1 MTTYTIDTSNISTI
15 DTTNRIVPIGFVL
28 KLKRTNLKTRYR
40 VFEKENDIYKEKNVN
55 EEQKYP
61 ETLTLING
69 WNLMGNYF
77 PSNNIIYVWRWDSPN
92 NKYIDYT
99 NNSNLED
106 GYGYWI
112 KSNKLLKFYKNDEY
126 DISNNLSE
134 DWNLI
139 SVNKNISIS
148 EFNQISGSNQ
158 ITYAWKWDADKNKYV
173 DITNANEI
181 QSSLL
186 NILESLIGYWVK

>member
-61 ETLTLING
+61 GKLNIYTG

-77 PSNNIIYVWRWDSPN
+77 PNTSSNSNNSDYIY
-92 NKYIDYT
+92 Y
-99 NNSNLED
+99 
-106 GYGYWI
+106 
-112 KSNKLLKFYKNDEY
+112 Y
-126 DISNNLSE
+126 DISNNVYFSSSYDESQLSKE
-134 DWNLI
+134 KGHWVYSDKDMEFYNTDNSSNLLPFNEGWNLSSFSQDI
-139 SVNKNISIS
+139 LVSNLRIQYPRVSYIYEYNNIINNYVLK
-148 EFNQISGSNQ
+148 ESNDML
-158 ITYAWKWDADKNKYV
+158 IRGIGFW
-173 DITNANEI
+173 ILIENE
-181 QSSLL
+181 
-186 NILESLIGYWVK
+186 